1 MLSPK
6 FIPLV
11 LKQVWRRPARTLLTV
26 GGVTAAMFLFAA
38 VHAMQA
44 GVDHATGA
52 AAEETSLV
60 VYRENRFCPITSRL
74 PEIYG
79 ERIARLEGVTQVM
92 PMKVVPTN
100 CRASLDVIVFRGVP
114 AERWSQTH
122 SGDLPIIDG
131 SLDDWTARYDAAL
144 IGLAVA
150 RRRGLKVGDQFGA
163 SGVQAYVAG
172 ILDSD
177 LPQEQNVAYV
187 HLDFLQQ
194 NTAQGE
200 LGIVTQFNVK
210 VDDPKR
216 MDAVAAEIDAMFRDD
231 QEPTQTS
238 SEKGFVA
245 RAAADIISLVSFMRY
260 LGWGCL
266 AAVLALVGNA
276 IVLSIQDRVAD
287 HAVMQT
293 LGYPGGLIAR
303 MVVAE
308 GLLLGVLGGV
318 VGTALAVGVASWGQ
332 FGISSEGL
340 TIPVRATMTVLAQGV
355 ALSAGLG
362 VVAGLVPAWQ
372 ASRRPIAQCFRA
384 V

>member
-6 FIPLV
+6 FIPFV
-11 LKQVWRRPARTLLTV
+11 LKQTFRRPARTLLTV
-26 GGVTAAMFLFAA
+26 GGVAAAMFLFAA

-44 GVDHATGA
+44 GVDHATQA

-60 VYRENRFCPITSRL
+60 VYRENRFCPATSRL
-74 PEIYG
+74 PETYG
-79 ERIARLEGVTQVM
+79 QRIARIEGVTQVI

-100 CRASLDVIVFRGVP
+100 CRASLDVITFRGVP
-114 AERWSQTH
+114 ADRWAEVRR
-122 SGDLPIIDG
+122 GDLSLTDG
-131 SLDDWTARYDAAL
+131 SLDDWTGGKDAAL
-144 IGLAVA
+144 LGRVVA
-150 RRRGLKVGDQFGA
+150 RRRGLKVGNQLEA
-163 SGVQAYVAG
+163 AGVRVRVAG

-187 HLDFLQQ
+187 HLDFLQRSTGQ
-194 NTAQGE
+194 RK
-200 LGIVTQFNVK
+200 LGLVTQFNVK

-216 MDAVAAEIDAMFRDD
+216 MDAVASEIDTMFRDD
-231 QEPTQTS
+231 QQPTQTS

-276 IVLSIQDRVAD
+276 IVLSIQDRVCD

-303 MVVAE
+303 LVVAE
-308 GLLLGVLGGV
+308 GLLLGVIGGL
-318 VGTALAVGVASWGQ
+318 VGTALAIGVARWGQ
-332 FGISSEGL
+332 FSISSEGL

-355 ALSAGLG
+355 ALAAALG
-362 VVAGLVPAWQ
+362 VAAGLVPAWQ

>member
-11 LKQVWRRPARTLLTV
+11 LKQVVRRPARTLLTV

-44 GVDHATGA
+44 GVDHATAA

-74 PEIYG
+74 PETYAP
-79 ERIARLEGVTQVM
+79 RIDAIEGVTQVM

-100 CRASLDVIVFRGVP
+100 CRASLDVIVYRGVP
-114 AERWSQTH
+114 PEHWAEVRRA
-122 SGDLPIIDG
+122 DLSLAEG
-131 SLDDWTARYDAAL
+131 SLDDWTGRYDAAL
-144 IGLAVA
+144 IGRAVA
-150 RRRGLKVGDQFGA
+150 RRRDLKVGDQFGA
-163 SGVQAYVAG
+163 GNVRAYVAG

-194 NTAQGE
+194 NTNQGE

-216 MDAVAAEIDAMFRDD
+216 MDAIAEEIDAMFRDD

-238 SEKGFVA
+238 SEKSFVA

-276 IVLSIQDRVAD
+276 IVLSIQDRVCD

-293 LGYPGGLIAR
+293 LGYSGGLIAR
-303 MVVAE
+303 LVVAE
-308 GLLLGVLGGV
+308 GLLLGVVGGV
-318 VGTALAVGVASWGQ
+318 VGTALAIGVARWGQ
-332 FGISSEGL
+332 FSISSEGL
-340 TIPVRATMTVLAQGV
+340 TIPVRATIGVLVQGV
-355 ALSAGLG
+355 AISAALG

>member
-1 MLSPK
+1 
-6 FIPLV
+6 
-11 LKQVWRRPARTLLTV
+11 
-26 GGVTAAMFLFAA
+26 
-38 VHAMQA
+38 
-44 GVDHATGA
+44 
-52 AAEETSLV
+52 
-60 VYRENRFCPITSRL
+60 
-74 PEIYG
+74 
-79 ERIARLEGVTQVM
+79 M
-92 PMKVVPTN
+92 PVSVVPTN

-114 AERWSQTH
+114 AERWAQARRA
-122 SGDLPIIDG
+122 DLPVTDG
-131 SLDDWTARYDAAL
+131 SLDDWTVRYDAAL
-144 IGLAVA
+144 LSRAVA
-150 RRRGLKVGDQFGA
+150 GRRGLKVGDQFGA
-163 SGVQAYVAG
+163 AGVQAYVAG

-194 NTAQGE
+194 NANQGE

-216 MDAVAAEIDAMFRDD
+216 MDAVADQIDTMFRDD

-238 SEKGFVA
+238 SAKGFVA

-276 IVLSIQDRVAD
+276 IVLSIQDRVCD

-293 LGYPGGLIAR
+293 LGYSGGLIAR
-303 MVVAE
+303 LVIAE
-308 GLLLGVLGGV
+308 GLLLGLIGG
-318 VGTALAVGVASWGQ
+318 LAGSAAAIGVARWGQ
-332 FGISSEGL
+332 FSISSEGL
-340 TIPVRATMTVLAQGV
+340 TIPVRATIAVLVQGV
-355 ALSAGLG
+355 ALSAALG
-362 VVAGLVPAWQ
+362 VAAGLVPAWQ

>member
-1 MLSPK
+1 MLRPK

-11 LKQVWRRPARTLLTV
+11 LKQVWRRPARTMLTIV
-26 GGVTAAMFLFAA
+26 GVAAAMFLFTA

-44 GVDHATGA
+44 GVDLATQA
-52 AAEETSLV
+52 AAQETSLV
-60 VYRENRFCPITSRL
+60 VYRENRFCPATSRL
-74 PEIYG
+74 PETYG
-79 ERIARLEGVTQVM
+79 ARIARLEGVTQVI

-114 AERWSQTH
+114 ADRWVQANTDIPLA
-122 SGDLPIIDG
+122 GG
-131 SLDDWTARYDAAL
+131 SLNDWTGRKDAAL
-144 IGLAVA
+144 LGRVVA
-150 RRRGLKVGDQFGA
+150 KRRGLKVGDELKA
-163 SGVQAYVAG
+163 SGVRVHVAG

-177 LPQEQNVAYV
+177 KPQEQNVAYV
-187 HLDFLQQ
+187 HLDFLQRSTGQ
-194 NTAQGE
+194 RK

-216 MDAVAAEIDAMFRDD
+216 MDAVAEEIDELFRDD

-266 AAVLALVGNA
+266 VAVGALVGNA
-276 IVLSIQDRVAD
+276 IVLSIQDRICD

-293 LGYPGGLIAR
+293 LGFSGGLIAR
-303 MVVAE
+303 LVVTE
-308 GLLLGVLGGV
+308 GLLLGVLGGL
-318 VGTALAVGVASWGQ
+318 VGTAGAFGVAHWGQ
-332 FGISSEGL
+332 YSISSEGL
-340 TIPVRATMTVLAQGV
+340 TVPVCATMAVFAQGV
-355 ALSAGLG
+355 GLAAALG